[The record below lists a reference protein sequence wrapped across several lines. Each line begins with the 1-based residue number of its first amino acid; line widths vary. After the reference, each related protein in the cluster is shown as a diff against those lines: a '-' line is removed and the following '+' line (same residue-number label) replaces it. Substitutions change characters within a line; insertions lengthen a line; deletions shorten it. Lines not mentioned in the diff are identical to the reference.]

1 VAVTDER
8 GAYRVPAR
16 VGGYRLTAELPGF
29 ATVTRSGITLLVG
42 QTATVNLQLSVTG
55 VAETVTVTSEA
66 PLINTTQSS
75 IGGNIDPRQM
85 QELPV
90 QGREWMSLALL
101 APGNRTNAIGETPV
115 QDRGDVR
122 EFQMNM
128 DGQQVT
134 SQLGP
139 GGQPRFSR
147 DQIAEFQFISNR
159 FDATQGRSS
168 GVQVNAITRSGTNEF
183 AGTFGSYFRDS
194 DWGSADHVLGRK
206 VPFSEQQYSF
216 GLGGP
221 VLRDRFHFFANYEY
235 DRSPRSSTAN
245 TGFPSLDV
253 SLSGIQTS
261 KLGAAR
267 LDYQITSANRL
278 MVKGD
283 MARFYRPFADLT
295 TDPWTGAFT
304 HYQKTTNLVL
314 QLTSVLSNRAL
325 NEVRFGPASYRF
337 QEANYTTWSRHPR
350 ASEGITNGHPRIQL
364 TGFNVA
370 GNTQVPRYQGQ
381 DAWLLRDDFTFSYTG
396 MGRHDLKVGGEFLL
410 NKIVSFNCQT
420 CMSQIDARGGPLPA
434 NFASLIPD
442 VWNADTWNL
451 NALAPIT
458 RSVIFGIGKF
468 RLDLRNP
475 KWAGWIQDDWTVSD
489 RLTLNLGLRYDLI
502 WNATAQDKVY
512 EPWLKPDR
520 PQDANNFQPRLGA
533 AYQLND
539 RTVLRGGGG
548 LYFPDVI
555 QSQVSWSTR
564 ISQMLFIRVAN
575 DGRPDFPSNPFNGPI
590 PSYEQAL
597 QLTCDGNPALFAQY
611 QARNYTGTAPCLY
624 RDVPELAPPTE
635 YANSQY
641 SWQMSAGFQRQL
653 DDDMAIEM
661 DWIHNRGR
669 REKVLHDN
677 VNLTYNPATGANYP
691 FTDIGR
697 RVYPEWGAVGYYAFT
712 GRSDYHGLQ
721 SVFTKRFSDRWQLSA
736 NYTLSQIK
744 NDEPSEPISGHTV
757 VTFPVAADL
766 GGEYGLALTDQRHRA
781 VLNGIWQVGYGFQLS
796 GLYFYGSGQRQETNC
811 GGERRIVGAGG
822 TSRLCADGT
831 ILARNSF
838 VQDPMHRV
846 DVRLQQRVPVGGG
859 IQVDGILE
867 LFNLFNRENYG
878 SFVTDRS
885 NARYGQP
892 NYSSNLAYAPRTMQL
907 GFRVQF

>member
-1 VAVTDER
+1 MTSRVALRLVVIAAVLAVPTAGFAQEAVVTGNVSDTTGGVLPGVTITAVHEATGNTFVAVTDER

-29 ATVTRSGITLLVG
+29 TTVTRTGISLLVG
-42 QTATVNLQLSVTG
+42 QTATVDLQMSLTG

-216 GLGGP
+216 GIGGP
-221 VLRDRFHFFANYEY
+221 ILRDRFHFFANYEY

-267 LDYQITSANRL
+267 LDYQITSGHRL

-304 HYQKTTNLVL
+304 HHQKTTNLVL
-314 QLTSVLSNRAL
+314 QLTSVLSNRTL

-337 QEANYTTWSRHPR
+337 QEDNYTTWSRHPR

-370 GNTQVPRYQGQ
+370 GNTQIPRYQGQ
-381 DAWLLRDDFTFSYTG
+381 DAWLLRDDFTFSYAG
-396 MGRHDLKVGGEFLL
+396 LGRHDLKVGGEFLL

-458 RSVIFGIGKF
+458 RSVILGIGRF

-489 RLTLNLGLRYDLI
+489 RLTLNLGLRYDLSG
-502 WNATAQDKVY
+502 T
-512 EPWLKPDR
+512 P
-520 PQDANNFQPRLGA
+520 PR
-533 AYQLND
+533 
-539 RTVLRGGGG
+539 RTR
-548 LYFPDVI
+548 
-555 QSQVSWSTR
+555 
-564 ISQMLFIRVAN
+564 
-575 DGRPDFPSNPFNGPI
+575 
-590 PSYEQAL
+590 
-597 QLTCDGNPALFAQY
+597 C
-611 QARNYTGTAPCLY
+611 
-624 RDVPELAPPTE
+624 
-635 YANSQY
+635 
-641 SWQMSAGFQRQL
+641 
-653 DDDMAIEM
+653 
-661 DWIHNRGR
+661 
-669 REKVLHDN
+669 
-677 VNLTYNPATGANYP
+677 
-691 FTDIGR
+691 
-697 RVYPEWGAVGYYAFT
+697 
-712 GRSDYHGLQ
+712 
-721 SVFTKRFSDRWQLSA
+721 
-736 NYTLSQIK
+736 
-744 NDEPSEPISGHTV
+744 
-757 VTFPVAADL
+757 
-766 GGEYGLALTDQRHRA
+766 
-781 VLNGIWQVGYGFQLS
+781 
-796 GLYFYGSGQRQETNC
+796 
-811 GGERRIVGAGG
+811 
-822 TSRLCADGT
+822 TSRG
-831 ILARNSF
+831 
-838 VQDPMHRV
+838 
-846 DVRLQQRVPVGGG
+846 
-859 IQVDGILE
+859 
-867 LFNLFNRENYG
+867 
-878 SFVTDRS
+878 
-885 NARYGQP
+885 
-892 NYSSNLAYAPRTMQL
+892 
-907 GFRVQF
+907 